1 MNISIIYISVMFIF
15 VIYNNCSGHRSYAEN
30 YRRRHGRLPRHRPR
44 SRTFGRRLG
53 KKAIQKSLAPK
64 ELERTLSNTDQVALS
79 NIDRNINM
87 NIKGGGG
94 GGGGG
99 IDPGGNGGNLTTNLF
114 INKIKT
120 IHTSDGTIVKIKP
133 GDGRTLEALKLI
145 IDGGGGGGGGGIG
158 KGGDG
163 GSLFTT
169 LTINKLKTVFRNE
182 ANATIVEVQNP
193 LRGLSLNIN
202 GGGGGGGGGPGQG
215 GDGGDLVT
223 NIVIGKV
230 KTVTKNGARRR
241 KNKKDRKLKRMLKRK
256 RNNKNKIKPLPN
268 Y

>member
-1 MNISIIYISVMFIF
+1 MNISIIYISLIFIL
-15 VIYNNCSGHRSYAEN
+15 VIYDNCLGHRSYGEN
-30 YRRRHGRLPRHRPR
+30 YRRRHGRLSRQRPR
-44 SRTFGRRLG
+44 SSTFGRRFG
-53 KKAIQKSLAPK
+53 NKAIRKGLPLKDPQIIASTT
-64 ELERTLSNTDQVALS
+64 EQVALS

-87 NIKGGGG
+87 NLTGGGG

-120 IHTSDGTIVKIKP
+120 IHTSDGTIIKVKP

-163 GSLFTT
+163 GSIFTT
-169 LTINKLKTVFRNE
+169 LTINKLKTVFRNG
-182 ANATIVEVQNP
+182 ANSTVAEVQNP
-193 LRGLSLNIN
+193 LRGLSLEIN

-223 NIVIGKV
+223 NVVIGKA
-230 KTVTKNGARRR
+230 KTVKKNGARRR
-241 KNKKDRKLKRMLKRK
+241 KKKKDRKLKRMLKRK
-256 RNNKNKIKPLPN
+256 RKNRDKIKPLPN
-268 Y
+268 